1 MLRTATRHAPLG
13 PVEPAVTS
21 RKRQLRERITVDPRI
36 MAGQPCIRGTRL
48 TVHHILNVL
57 AFGTTVDEI
66 VEEYAGLTPDDVAA
80 CLLFASETLANT
92 SFVPLTASAT

>member
-1 MLRTATRHAPLG
+1 
-13 PVEPAVTS
+13 V
-21 RKRQLRERITVDPRI
+21 RKQELLDRISLDPRV

-57 AFGTTVDEI
+57 AFGMTANDL
-66 VEEYAGLTPDDVAA
+66 VEQYDGLTTDDVAA

>member
-1 MLRTATRHAPLG
+1 MHVV
-13 PVEPAVTS
+13 VEDMM
-21 RKRQLRERITVDPRI
+21 RKQELLERISLDPQV

-66 VEEYAGLTPDDVAA
+66 LQEYEGLTREDVAA
-80 CLLFASETLANT
+80 CLLFASEALANT
-92 SFVPLTASAT
+92 SFAPLVASAT

>member
-1 MLRTATRHAPLG
+1 M
-13 PVEPAVTS
+13 
-21 RKRQLRERITVDPRI
+21 RKQDLLDRISLDPRI

-57 AFGTTVDEI
+57 AFGTTIDEI
-66 VEEYAGLTPDDVAA
+66 VHEYDGLTRDDVAA
-80 CLLFASETLANT
+80 CLLFASEALANT